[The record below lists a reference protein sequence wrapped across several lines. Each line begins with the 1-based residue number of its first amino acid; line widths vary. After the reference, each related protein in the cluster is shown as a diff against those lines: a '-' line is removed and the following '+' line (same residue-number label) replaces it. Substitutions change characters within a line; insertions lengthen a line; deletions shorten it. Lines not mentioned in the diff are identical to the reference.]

1 MKKIF
6 DVATKERLF
15 DVTETIRLLTSY
27 GYKYFSW
34 GCSKA
39 FQYKSKGLLLRVNGM
54 HLKGYV
60 WIYLGYD
67 DTYGVE
73 YYDLKGN
80 KVFESD
86 KTIYFDELF
95 NTIDRKIEYIDA
107 YSH

>member
-1 MKKIF
+1 
-6 DVATKERLF
+6 
-15 DVTETIRLLTSY
+15 
-27 GYKYFSW
+27 
-34 GCSKA
+34 
-39 FQYKSKGLLLRVNGM
+39 M

-95 NTIDRKIEYIDA
+95 NTIDSKIEYIDA